1 MSMWTL
7 LVALV
12 CALIVWAVLVR
23 YLMAQPW
30 LPAGDPG
37 NLDDITAV
45 DQPAKKVGLYFFL
58 GAISSLF
65 ILFITAYL
73 MRMDPN
79 HGADWYSIPTP
90 GILWINTLLL
100 LYSSISMQH
109 AKAVAAQPGQKNLR
123 RALLTGGLF
132 AVLFIAGQLWAWEAL
147 HGSVYFQL
155 SNPALGFFY
164 LLTGVHALHLLGG
177 LYVWGR
183 VTNRVFNN
191 ARPESVALS
200 IELCTTYWHY
210 LLLVWLVLFGI
221 LLLT

>member
-7 LVALV
+7 VIALV

-37 NLDDITAV
+37 NLADITAI
-45 DQPAKKVGLYFFL
+45 DEPAKKVGLYFFL
-58 GAISSLF
+58 CAISSLF
-65 ILFITAYL
+65 ALFITAYV

-79 HGADWYSIPTP
+79 HGADWFSIPKP

-100 LYSSISMQH
+100 VYSSISMQH
-109 AKAVAAQPGQKNLR
+109 AKTVSTLNGQKNLK
-123 RALLTGGLF
+123 RALMTGGVF
-132 AVLFIAGQLWAWEAL
+132 AILFIAGQLWAWEVL
-147 HGSVYFQL
+147 HGSVYFHL

-164 LLTGVHALHLLGG
+164 LMTGIHAVHLIGG
-177 LYVWGR
+177 LYVWAR
-183 VTNRVFNN
+183 VTAKVFNN
-191 ARPESVALS
+191 AQPETVNLS

-210 LLLVWLVLFGI
+210 LLLVWLVLFGL

>member
-1 MSMWTL
+1 MWTL
-7 LVALV
+7 LFALV
-12 CALIVWAVLVR
+12 CALVVWAVLVR

-37 NLDDITAV
+37 NLDDITTIA
-45 DQPAKKVGLYFFL
+45 QPAKKVGLYLFL

-65 ILFITAYL
+65 ALFITAYL
-73 MRMDPN
+73 MRMDPR
-79 HGADWYSIPTP
+79 HGADWYSIPKP

-100 LYSSISMQH
+100 IYSSISMQH
-109 AKAVAAQPGQKNLR
+109 AKTVSLQPRQKSLN
-123 RALLTGGLF
+123 RALMTGGIF
-132 AVLFIAGQLWAWEAL
+132 AVLFIAGQLFAWDSL
-147 HGSVYFQL
+147 HGSAYYHL

-164 LLTGVHALHLLGG
+164 LLTGVHAIHLLGG

-183 VTNRVFNN
+183 VTARVFGD
-191 ARPESVALS
+191 AKPESVALS

-210 LLLVWLVLFGI
+210 LLLVWVVLFGI

>member
-7 LVALV
+7 VIALV

-37 NLDDITAV
+37 NLADITAV
-45 DQPAKKVGLYFFL
+45 DEPAKKVGLYFFL
-58 GAISSLF
+58 CAISSLF
-65 ILFITAYL
+65 ALFITAYV

-79 HGADWYSIPTP
+79 HGADWFSIPKP

-100 LYSSISMQH
+100 VYSSISMQH
-109 AKAVAAQPGQKNLR
+109 AKTVSTLNGQKNLK
-123 RALLTGGLF
+123 RALMTGGVF
-132 AVLFIAGQLWAWEAL
+132 AILFIAGQLWAWEVL
-147 HGSVYFQL
+147 HGSVYFHL

-164 LLTGVHALHLLGG
+164 LMTGIHAVHLIGG
-177 LYVWGR
+177 LYVWAR
-183 VTNRVFNN
+183 VTAKVFNN
-191 ARPESVALS
+191 AQPETVNLS

-210 LLLVWLVLFGI
+210 LLLVWLVLFGL

>member
-79 HGADWYSIPTP
+79 HGADWYSIPKP

-109 AKAVAAQPGQKNLR
+109 AKAVAAQPGQKISG
-123 RALLTGGLF
+123 AHCLLAACLP
-132 AVLFIAGQLWAWEAL
+132 
-147 HGSVYFQL
+147 SCL
-155 SNPALGFFY
+155 SQASYGPGR
-164 LLTGVHALHLLGG
+164 
-177 LYVWGR
+177 LYMVR
-183 VTNRVFNN
+183 YIFSCPIR
-191 ARPESVALS
+191 
-200 IELCTTYWHY
+200 H
-210 LLLVWLVLFGI
+210 
-221 LLLT
+221 

>member
-7 LVALV
+7 VVALV

-37 NLDDITAV
+37 NLADITAV

-58 GAISSLF
+58 CAISSLF
-65 ILFITAYL
+65 ALFITAYV

-79 HGADWYSIPTP
+79 HGADWFSIPKP

-100 LYSSISMQH
+100 VYSSISMQH
-109 AKAVAAQPGQKNLR
+109 AKTVSTLSEQKNLK
-123 RALLTGGLF
+123 RALMTGGVFAILF
-132 AVLFIAGQLWAWEAL
+132 VAGQLWAWGAL
-147 HGSVYFQL
+147 HGSVYYNL

-164 LLTGVHALHLLGG
+164 LLTGIHAAHIIGG
-177 LYVWGR
+177 LYVWAR
-183 VTNRVFNN
+183 VTTKVFNN
-191 ARPESVALS
+191 ARPDSVSLS

-210 LLLVWLVLFGI
+210 LLLVWLVLFGL